1 MWVIRGV
8 YIALATIGANSF
20 PRSAMIPSGDDIE
33 AFPIIRDEIL
43 PHPNAIHIVVLEVML
58 MKKPHDP
65 NKRPRWSWYFY
76 DFGNSAYAS
85 VILLAV
91 YSAYF
96 KGSVVGGAEGTRL
109 WGISVG
115 IAAVVVAVISPILGT
130 IADYSKKKKA
140 FLMAF
145 TALSIV
151 FTAMLFFVRKGDVF
165 TGMLYFIIAE
175 IGYRGAQVFYDALL
189 TSVSTPENI
198 GSVSGKGWAIGM
210 LGGIAALILVLI
222 PIQLIKGFFVPIAF
236 LITAAF
242 YLLSSIPALLWVKE
256 ADEVSGEKPEKGN
269 IRVAFERLAR
279 TIRSIKSYKE
289 FIKYT
294 IAFLIYNDGI
304 MMLMDFAAIIGATL
318 FGMTQTQLILFV
330 IVIQISGSAGALLFG
345 KISDRYSS
353 KDSILIS
360 LVMLIACIVAL
371 FLVKSL
377 ALFFVVGF
385 FAGFSLS
392 GAQAVSRSM
401 VSQLAPA
408 AKVAEFYGFLSVAG
422 RTSTFIGPLVFG
434 TLSFRMNNWYLN
446 HGFDAVT
453 AEHNGLYW
461 AIGSIIVFLV
471 VGLLFLLLVKRV
483 TAKDPMRYDTEN

>member
-1 MWVIRGV
+1 
-8 YIALATIGANSF
+8 
-20 PRSAMIPSGDDIE
+20 
-33 AFPIIRDEIL
+33 
-43 PHPNAIHIVVLEVML
+43 

-65 NKRPRWSWYFY
+65 TKRPRWSWYFY

-96 KGSVVGGAEGTRL
+96 KGTVVGGAEGTRL

-115 IAAVVVAVISPILGT
+115 IAAILVAVVSPILGT
-130 IADYSKKKKA
+130 IADYSKSKKT
-140 FLMAF
+140 FLMVF
-145 TALSIV
+145 TALSIL

-165 TGMLYFIIAE
+165 TGMLYFILAE

-189 TSVSTPENI
+189 PSVSTPANI
-198 GSVSGKGWAIGM
+198 GTVSGKGWAVGM
-210 LGGIAALILVLI
+210 LGGIAALVLVLI
-222 PIQLIKGFFVPIAF
+222 PIKLIPGFQVPIAF
-236 LITAAF
+236 LITAVF
-242 YLLSSIPALLWVKE
+242 YLLSSIPTLLWVKE
-256 ADEVSGEKPEKGN
+256 VDENSGIKPEKGN
-269 IRVAFERLAR
+269 IRVAFGRLA
-279 TIRSIKSYKE
+279 TTFRSIKSYKE

-294 IAFLIYNDGI
+294 VAFLIYNDGI

-318 FGMTQTQLILFV
+318 FGMNQIQLILFV
-330 IVIQISGSAGALLFG
+330 IVIQISGSVGALLFG
-345 KISDRYSS
+345 KISDRTSS

-371 FLVKSL
+371 FFIDSLV
-377 ALFFVVGF
+377 LFFVVGF

-408 AKVAEFYGFLSVAG
+408 EKTAEFYGFLSVAG

-434 TLSFRMNNWYLN
+434 TLSFRMNNYYFN
-446 HGFDAVT
+446 HGVDAVL
-453 AEHNGLYW
+453 AEHYGLYW
-461 AIGSIIVFLV
+461 AIGSIVLFLV
-471 VGLLFLLLVKRV
+471 VGLMLLLLVKRI
-483 TAKDPMRYDTEN
+483 TAKEPMRYDSAK